1 MTEPDPELESEMIK
15 LKIAITASLC
25 LFLSV
30 TLAQMQPEPEQIHRS
45 DQLTLSLLIDEVLE
59 KYPVYEELPARLAE
73 AEQYD
78 DKAGSLFSDAL
89 SLSFRYQTGRIGNN
103 DNLREYEAGVQVPL
117 WRFGER
123 KASRQVATGIELE
136 ANTFAALI
144 RWELA
149 GVLRAALWR
158 IALTADRVA
167 KTEKHT
173 EVSADLLRG
182 IQRRVDLGAL
192 PRSDLLQAKQDKLN
206 SEIRLSTAQ
215 IEYAN
220 AIRAYRIITEQ
231 NVMPV
236 HFIEVR
242 SAKTGIDELHPAL
255 IHSAARLDRAGAEF
269 RLQQESGTDNPFQL
283 FGVRSERGGDD
294 PSAEESV
301 GVFFNYPLSFG
312 AHVNAE
318 RATAG
323 VQAATVRAE
332 HRTRWRDLET
342 MSHDAERHLIGAE
355 REYHLAFQKS
365 ELAQQHLAMSVT
377 ALELGEMHLQ
387 AFLLI
392 KESAFAAEM
401 DASGKE
407 IQWRTAIAN
416 YNQAVG
422 ETP

>member
-1 MTEPDPELESEMIK
+1 MIK
-15 LKIAITASLC
+15 LNTTIAACLC
-25 LFLSV
+25 LFLS
-30 TLAQMQPEPEQIHRS
+30 TALAQMQPDPEQLHQS
-45 DQLTLSLLIDEVLE
+45 DQLTLGLLVDEVLL
-59 KYPVYEELPARLAE
+59 KYPVYEELPARLEE
-73 AEQYD
+73 AEKFD
-78 DKAGSLFSDAL
+78 NKASSLFSDAF

-123 KASRQVATGIELE
+123 KASRQVASGIELE
-136 ANTFAALI
+136 ANTFAALV

-149 GVLRAALWR
+149 GALRASLWR

-167 KTEKHT
+167 KNEKHT
-173 EVSADLLRG
+173 EISGDLLRG
-182 IQRRVDLGAL
+182 IARRVDLGAL

-206 SEIRLSTAQ
+206 SEIRLSSAR
-215 IEYAN
+215 IEHAN

-231 NVMPV
+231 NVMPAR
-236 HFIEVR
+236 FIEERSVR
-242 SAKTGIDELHPAL
+242 TGIDEQHPAL
-255 IHSAARLDRAGAEF
+255 IYSAARLERAGAEY
-269 RLQQESGTDNPFQL
+269 RLQQESGTDNPSLL

-294 PSAEESV
+294 QTAEESV

-312 AHVNAE
+312 SHVNAE

-323 VQAATVRAE
+323 VQAAAVRAE
-332 HRTRWRDLET
+332 HRSLQRELESA
-342 MSHDAERHLIGAE
+342 SHDAERNLIGAE
-355 REYHLAFQKS
+355 REYHLAFQKN
-365 ELAQQHLAMSVT
+365 ELAQQHLAMSLT

-401 DASGKE
+401 DASEKE